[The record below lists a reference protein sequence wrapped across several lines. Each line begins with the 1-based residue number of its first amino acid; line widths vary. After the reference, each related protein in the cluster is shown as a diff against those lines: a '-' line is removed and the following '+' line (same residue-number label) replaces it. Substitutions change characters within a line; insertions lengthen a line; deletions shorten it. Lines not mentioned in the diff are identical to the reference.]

1 VGPGNLSH
9 LAGLLRRDAALR
21 GFCSGRYSIGR
32 GVVASAL
39 EDQTARLDGNLKRF
53 AEEWVK
59 RGEFKALVNSTTPE
73 QFVDKLMANSR
84 LTLPAAERAALVR
97 QTGGRGR
104 AGPDASGDCADDSAQ
119 RPGRKTV
126 ARPAPLFRLLHRN
139 PDDAPDGNLDG
150 FNFWLKEVESSG
162 EIDRLPRA
170 FMDSIEYRERARK

>member
-1 VGPGNLSH
+1 MP
-9 LAGLLRRDAALR
+9 
-21 GFCSGRYSIGR
+21 RYADFVPDVISIGR

-59 RGEFKALVNSTTPE
+59 GGEFKAVVNSTTPE
-73 QFVDKLMANSR
+73 QFVDKLMAKSG
-84 LTLPAAERAALVR
+84 LTLPASERAALVR
-97 QTGGRGR
+97 QTGDDPAGR
-104 AGPDASGDCADDSAQ
+104 ARTLLAIAQ
-119 RPGRKTV
+119 TTALRDREEKRSLV
-126 ARPAPLFRLLHRN
+126 LLHYFGYLRRN